1 MSLPLNTVMEMQLNI
16 NSVYDRR
23 STCVTP
29 EESILLHGD
38 LSVEIPVCATFIKFL
53 RELTD

>member
-1 MSLPLNTVMEMQLNI
+1 MSLPLNTVMEMQPNM
-16 NSVYDRR
+16 NNVYDRR
-23 STCVTP
+23 SMCMTP

-53 RELTD
+53 RDLTD